1 MARANQG
8 AGTFLRVTPVPSGA
22 RKISPVAPTMRG
34 PCTRKDPF
42 MKDVNTLRR
51 LLATTAAHFG
61 LPRPAGSA
69 LPSAA
74 EPPAGYNGRRKSATP
89 VAAPASSLSSL
100 AACGPAGAGSR
111 SPICWRHMA

>member
-1 MARANQG
+1 
-8 AGTFLRVTPVPSGA
+8 
-22 RKISPVAPTMRG
+22 
-34 PCTRKDPF
+34 

-69 LPSAA
+69 LQAV
-74 EPPAGYNGRRKSATP
+74 EPTADYGGRRKPATTI
-89 VAAPASSLSSL
+89 AASVSSL

-111 SPICWRHMA
+111 SPICWRHMV